1 MSVNDTDSAKCT
13 GLRRSSAN
21 DRVSLTL
28 TGKFSGVIAS
38 TVNEIVS
45 NSEISAIL
53 ETPSASKIV
62 SDSGTVLVPALLAL
76 SVSVIVSHT

>member
-45 NSEISAIL
+45 NSGVSVSLDLERLSASAID
-53 ETPSASKIV
+53 
-62 SDSGTVLVPALLAL
+62 SDKLMIGTTELL
-76 SVSVIVSHT
+76 SENDTESDM